1 MKKLLTMLCMLTCLL
16 GLTACGEEQLTQ
28 LEINRGETAV
38 AISTDFMVPYMI
50 SFFDDDRADQYQN
63 DYNVEELK
71 YVTESQ
77 LNTLLY
83 LLAAQYGMD
92 YGVDEITV
100 EGNAILNAIVSF
112 NGAHEALGDINLDS
126 YLEGTYSYSNDKKSI
141 IVTVPV
147 TGTKTDSKGNPIT
160 AEVEVILSNDL
171 FLTVESCS
179 LNIERSMGELMGRA
193 AMDTLMGMGTVFC
206 VLILISLIIWAMGG
220 IPKIQEKLSKKN
232 KAEKKSIQEEAVD
245 NTIAQIIEKE
255 EKQDDDCEL
264 AAVIAAAIAAYEGS
278 VSTDGFVV
286 RSIRK
291 RR

>member
-1 MKKLLTMLCMLTCLL
+1 MKKLLTMLCILTCLL

-28 LEINRGETAV
+28 LEANRGETAV
-38 AISTDFMVPYMI
+38 AIATDFMIPYMTY
-50 SFFDDDRADQYQN
+50 FFEDELAEQYQS
-63 DYNVEELK
+63 DYGVEELK
-71 YVTESQ
+71 YMTEQQ
-77 LNTLLY
+77 LNYALY
-83 LLAAQYGMD
+83 IFSAQYGLS

-100 EGNAILNAIVSF
+100 EGNAILNGIVSF
-112 NGAHEALGDINLDS
+112 NSAYKTLGDIDVSGNFV
-126 YLEGTYSYSNDKKSI
+126 GTYRYSNDKKTI
-141 IVTVPV
+141 IVTVPL
-147 TGTKTDSKGNPIT
+147 TGSKTDSKGNPIT
-160 AEVEVILSNDL
+160 AEAEVILSNDI

-179 LNIERSMGELMGRA
+179 LNIEQSMGALMGRA

-220 IPKIQEKLSKKN
+220 IPKLQEKLSRQ

-255 EKQDDDCEL
+255 EQQEDDCEL

-278 VSTDGFVV
+278 ASADGFVV

>member
-16 GLTACGEEQLTQ
+16 GLTACGEEQLSQ
-28 LEINRGETAV
+28 LEVNRGETAV
-38 AISTDFMVPYMI
+38 DIATDFMIPYMTY
-50 SFFDDDRADQYQN
+50 FFDDELAEQYQN
-63 DYNVEELK
+63 DYGVEELK
-71 YVTESQ
+71 YMTEQQ
-77 LNTLLY
+77 LNYALY
-83 LLAAQYGMD
+83 VFSTQYGLN
-92 YGVDEITV
+92 YGVDAITV
-100 EGNAILNAIVSF
+100 EGNAVLNAIVSF
-112 NGAHEALGDINLDS
+112 NGAYDVLGDIDTGDS
-126 YLEGTYSYSNDKKSI
+126 WVGSYSYSNDKKTI

-147 TGTKTDSKGNPIT
+147 TGTNTDSKGNPIT
-160 AEVEVILSNDL
+160 AEAEVILSNDL

-220 IPKIQEKLSKKN
+220 IPRLQEKLSRKKADN
-232 KAEKKSIQEEAVD
+232 KSIQEEAVD

-255 EKQDDDCEL
+255 EQQEDDCEL

>member
-1 MKKLLTMLCMLTCLL
+1 MLCMLTCLL
-16 GLTACGEEQLTQ
+16 GLTACGEEKLTQ
-28 LEINRGETAV
+28 EEMDRGKTAV
-38 AISTDFMVPYMI
+38 SIATDFMVPYMTYY
-50 SFFDDDRADQYQN
+50 FDDARAEQYQS
-63 DYNVEELK
+63 DYGVEELK
-71 YVTESQ
+71 YLTEQ
-77 LNTLLY
+77 DLNYAFYIFST
-83 LLAAQYGMD
+83 QYGLTYD
-92 YGVDEITV
+92 VPEISV
-100 EGNAILNAIVSF
+100 EGNAILNGIVSF
-112 NGAHEALGDINLDS
+112 NSAYHTMGDIDTSSNLVGS
-126 YLEGTYSYSNDKKSI
+126 YKYSNDKKTI

-147 TGTKTDSKGNPIT
+147 TGTLTNSKGEPIA
-160 AEVEVILSNDL
+160 AEAEVILSNDI

-193 AMDTLMGMGTVFC
+193 AMDTMMGMGTVFS
-206 VLILISLIIWAMGG
+206 VLILISLVIWAMGG
-220 IPKIQEKLSKKN
+220 IPKLQEKLSKKN

-255 EKQDDDCEL
+255 ENQGDDCEL

>member
-1 MKKLLTMLCMLTCLL
+1 MKKILTMLCMLTCLL

-28 LEINRGETAV
+28 LEINRGETA
-38 AISTDFMVPYMI
+38 ANLATDFMIPYMTY
-50 SFFDDDRADQYQN
+50 FFDDARAEQYQN
-63 DYNVEELK
+63 DYGVEELK
-71 YVTESQ
+71 YVTEQQ
-77 LNTLLY
+77 LNYAMYVFST
-83 LLAAQYGMD
+83 QYGLN

-100 EGNAILNAIVSF
+100 EGNAVLNAIVSF
-112 NGAHEALGDINLDS
+112 NGAYHTMGDIDTSSNLV
-126 YLEGTYSYSNDKKSI
+126 GTYRYSNDKKTI

-147 TGTKTDSKGNPIT
+147 TGSVTNSKGEPIT
-160 AEVEVILSNDL
+160 AEAEIIFSNDL

-193 AMDTLMGMGTVFC
+193 AMDTLMGMGTVFS
-206 VLILISLIIWAMGG
+206 VLILISLVIWALGG
-220 IPKIQEKLSKKN
+220 IPKLQEKLSKKN
-232 KAEKKSIQEEAVD
+232 KAEVKSIQEESVD
-245 NTIAQIIEKE
+245 NTIAQIIENE
-255 EKQDDDCEL
+255 EQQGDDCEL